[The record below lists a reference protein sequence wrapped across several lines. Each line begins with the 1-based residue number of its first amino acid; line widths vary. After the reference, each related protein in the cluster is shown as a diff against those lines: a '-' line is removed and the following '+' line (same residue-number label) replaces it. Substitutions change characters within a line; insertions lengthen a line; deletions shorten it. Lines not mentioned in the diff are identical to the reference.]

1 MKKACPERSRG
12 AFTLIE
18 ILLAIFV
25 LEIGLLGIAG
35 FYTYSFKI
43 TKTARMETTAANLAS
58 GLLDEQ
64 LANAYDNIAVG
75 SGDRTPYSPDENDPF
90 HTFDK
95 KIDVTYVDV
104 NLVEQTTDTHM
115 KKIVV
120 MIYWQVEGADK
131 SFQTASIKAQH

>member
-1 MKKACPERSRG
+1 MKKKAYPEKNRR

-18 ILLAIFV
+18 VLLAIFV

-43 TKTARMETTAANLAS
+43 TKIARMETTAANLAS

-75 SGDRTPYSPDENDPF
+75 SGERTPYSADEPF
-90 HTFDK
+90 NTFDK
-95 KIDVTYVDV
+95 KIDVTYLDV
-104 NLVEQTTDTHM
+104 NLTEQASETHM
-115 KKIVV
+115 KKITVT
-120 MIYWQVEGADK
+120 IYWQVDGADK

>member
-1 MKKACPERSRG
+1 MRKRSS
-12 AFTLIE
+12 FTLVE
-18 ILLAIFV
+18 VLLAIFV

-43 TKTARMETTAANLAS
+43 TKIARMETTAANLAS

-75 SGDRTPYSPDENDPF
+75 SGERTPYSPDENDPF

-95 KIDVTYVDV
+95 KIDVTFVDV
-104 NLVEQTTDTHM
+104 ILIEQASETHM
-115 KKIVV
+115 
-120 MIYWQVEGADK
+120 
-131 SFQTASIKAQH
+131 